1 MPQDPQTALT
11 GSREHQGV
19 GAQREHDAV
28 PGSPDALSSIVVAWL
43 SSSGSR
49 RTGYIMLIPAE
60 PGTPDTP
67 QPGVASLV
75 SASNH
80 LGAGIGMGPASIA
93 VPFSANSTRARTSP
107 MSCNSVWSAAW

>member
-1 MPQDPQTALT
+1 MTQYRAALT
-11 GSREHQGV
+11 M
-19 GAQREHDAV
+19 
-28 PGSPDALSSIVVAWL
+28 SSIVVAWL
-43 SSSGSR
+43 SSSASR

-60 PGTPDTP
+60 PETL

-80 LGAGIGMGPASIA
+80 LGASIGMGPASIA
-93 VPFSANSTRARTSP
+93 VPFSANSTRARARASP